1 VSTSPGLPARLIARA
16 ALGVIVVLA
25 IPLVLRDSTPAPNSA
40 SRRDAAA
47 SFLDAWAA
55 SRAGTWKVDATFE
68 RTPARGDGKLSSPLE
83 MVQRPPDRLVR
94 QFGSVTGV
102 IDGKEVGC
110 APAPGGSVKCR
121 AGAPV
126 DYAKEVAT
134 ELDRLEDYVAG
145 PVPIY
150 SVSRDGPGCFRLDRQ
165 IQYLPAGTT
174 PGSASAR
181 RRGARETEVVRPG
194 RRRDDGGR
202 RRCGRR
208 GSRGRRSNELNGW
221 GRAGPWGLGLN
232 RAGDR
237 AVPGLAGHPR
247 GRTRPRGASAVKL
260 VACVGGSVTPART
273 PDDRRGDSPDR
284 PIGRNVLGLE
294 RFRPL
299 LVLLVFLVPR
309 R

>member
-1 VSTSPGLPARLIARA
+1 MSTSPGLPARLIAWA

-25 IPLVLRDSTPAPNSA
+25 IPLLLRDSTPAPNSA

-134 ELDRLEDYVAG
+134 ELDRLEGYVAG

-165 IQYLPAGTT
+165 IEYLAPPYGDH
-174 PGSASAR
+174 AR
-181 RRGARETEVVRPG
+181 FCFDAKTGALVKTEVVRPEAT
-194 RRRDDGGR
+194 DVTT
-202 RRCGRR
+202 
-208 GSRGRRSNELNGW
+208 
-221 GRAGPWGLGLN
+221 
-232 RAGDR
+232 
-237 AVPGLAGHPR
+237 AVVVTSDVADADLALP
-247 GRTRPRGASAVKL
+247 TAIES
-260 VACVGGSVTPART
+260 
-273 PDDRRGDSPDR
+273 
-284 PIGRNVLGLE
+284 
-294 RFRPL
+294 
-299 LVLLVFLVPR
+299 
-309 R
+309 